1 MPNAGRDSLTE
12 PSDTRTAESRV
23 PGIEEQSGGQR
34 FFQGQAVGVGTFS
47 RRPED
52 ILAFQRALQQQSCVP
67 AQDILQIGG
76 EGRRSIGTRA
86 KPVQGRKR
94 QIAAQ

>member
-1 MPNAGRDSLTE
+1 
-12 PSDTRTAESRV
+12 V

-34 FFQGQAVGVGTFS
+34 SFPGQAVGVGAFS
-47 RRPED
+47 RLPAD
-52 ILAFQRALQQQSCVP
+52 ILDFQRALQQQSGVP

-86 KPVQGRKR
+86 MPVQGRKR
-94 QIAAQ
+94 QMAAQ